1 MSYMRR
7 SFQDLKKIAKNLGI
21 TYTETPMCALKLI
34 DYFEIPHGNENV
46 AIRDFKDKDNPLW
59 EVPACLYI
67 DEYGKRKIYYNSI
80 TRFWN
85 FYLMHE
91 VAHYFLE
98 HRERSY
104 QNEIEADLLACILVM
119 PPDKLKRTIHN
130 AYGLGQAANIPIDR
144 ADMYW
149 QEILDEREQRK

>member
-46 AIRDFKDKDNPLW
+46 AIRDFKDKNNPLW
-59 EVPACLYI
+59 EYPACLYI
-67 DEYGKRKIYYNSI
+67 DESGKRKIYYNSK

-91 VAHYFLE
+91 IAHCLLCHTEKTYK
-98 HRERSY
+98 
-104 QNEIEADLLACILVM
+104 NEITADLLACILLV
-119 PPDKLKRTIHN
+119 PPKIVSVKAENSYEVYKLC
-130 AYGLGQAANIPIDR
+130 NIPIDK

-149 QEILDEREQRK
+149 QEIFDEREQRK